1 VVDFKRSEAAWID
14 ISVPLRNGM
23 VRWPGDT
30 GFQAER
36 VQQMAQGDTCNLS
49 RVSMGMHTGT
59 HIDAPLHFV
68 RDGVGIDRM
77 PIEAMIGP
85 ARVLQIDD
93 DESIKSSALTQHAIR
108 SGERLLFKTRNS
120 TRAWQTDEFVT
131 DYVHVSLDAARF
143 LVERKVRT
151 VGIDYLSVGGY
162 ERDGDEVHRTL
173 LGAGI
178 WLIEGLNL
186 AAVAPGRYELVCLP
200 LNYENG
206 DGAPARAVLRPLR

>member
-1 VVDFKRSEAAWID
+1 VDSERPEAAWID

-23 VRWPGDT
+23 VHWPGDA

-36 VQQMAQGDTCNLS
+36 VRDMAQGDTCNLS

-59 HIDAPLHFV
+59 HIDAPLHFI

-93 DESIKSSALTQHAIR
+93 SESVKSGALTRHALR
-108 SGERLLFKTRNS
+108 PGERILFKTRNS
-120 TRAWQTDEFVT
+120 TRAWQTDEFVA
-131 DYVHVSLDAARF
+131 DYVHVSPDAACF
-143 LVERKVRT
+143 LVERRVRT
-151 VGIDYLSVGGY
+151 VGIDYLSVGSY
-162 ERDGDEVHRTL
+162 ERDGDKVHRTL

-186 AAVAPGRYELVCLP
+186 TAVTPGDYELICLP
-200 LNYENG
+200 LRYESG

>member
-1 VVDFKRSEAAWID
+1 MNGLKPKAHWID

-23 VRWPGDT
+23 VHWPGDA
-30 GFQAER
+30 GFRAER
-36 VQQMAQGDTCNLS
+36 VRDMVDGDACNLS

-59 HIDAPLHFV
+59 HIDAPLHFIH
-68 RDGVGIDRM
+68 DGAAIDRM
-77 PIEAMIGP
+77 PLDATIGP
-85 ARVLQIDD
+85 ARVLQIEDAG
-93 DESIKSSALTQHAIR
+93 SIEPAELKRHDIR

-162 ERDGDEVHRTL
+162 ERDGNEVHRML

-186 AAVAPGRYELVCLP
+186 AAVTPGDYELICLP
-200 LNYENG
+200 LRYENG